1 MYFLKRK
8 DKQPGIE
15 LLTSEGKHIPLHVTF
30 SNGEIHI
37 NSNYMDKGSY
47 QLVIN
52 RGKSK
57 ESSEFVVF

>member
-1 MYFLKRK
+1 MYSLKRK
-8 DKQPGIE
+8 EKQPGIE
-15 LLTSEGKHIPLHVTF
+15 LQTSEGKQVPLHVTF

-52 RGKSK
+52 HGKSQ
-57 ESSEFVVF
+57 ELREFVVI